1 MSLLIFAAA
10 VIKRGL
16 EPGYQTFGCHIR
28 AQVGTQRGNQR
39 LFTLVAAG
47 TGVKTV
53 ALRNDMHVRL
63 DRREA
68 EPVSTER

>member
-47 TGVKTV
+47 TGVKQSPSVTICTS
-53 ALRNDMHVRL
+53 AWTDA
-63 DRREA
+63 EA